1 MAALCILAACTKT
14 PLEQALI
21 QAGKNR
27 KELEKVLEYYQN
39 DSLKLR
45 AAQFLIENM
54 PYHYSYQGEELK
66 KYFQYFER
74 FSVSAWRGPTSVSYT
89 HLTLPT
95 T

>member
-1 MAALCILAACTKT
+1 MYFGRMHKT

-66 KYFQYFER
+66 NI
-74 FSVSAWRGPTSVSYT
+74 SNTLNVSP
-89 HLTLPT
+89 
-95 T
+95 